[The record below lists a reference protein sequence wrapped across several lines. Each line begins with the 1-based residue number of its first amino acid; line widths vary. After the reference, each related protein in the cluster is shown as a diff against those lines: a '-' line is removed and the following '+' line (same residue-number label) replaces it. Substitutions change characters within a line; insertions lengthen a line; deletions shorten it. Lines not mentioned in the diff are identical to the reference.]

1 VIEIVLKNLRKAAL
15 AARAADDKKG
25 EGIVVLDLRGV
36 CTFTDYFV
44 IASGTSYLQL
54 RAMAEAIRESLRA
67 DGHGTPAVDGERQ
80 ATWIALDYD
89 DVVVHL
95 MQPESRDY
103 YRLEDLWGDGKVVE
117 WVEEAATAEA

>member
-1 VIEIVLKNLRKAAL
+1 MLKNLRKAAL